1 MHRKIEMLS
10 LSALLASSIFQIP
23 TNTVQK
29 TDNQDV
35 FPDKIF
41 VNEPMA
47 KNLRMK

>member
-1 MHRKIEMLS
+1 MLS

-23 TNTVQK
+23 TNTVQE

-41 VNEPMA
+41 VNGPMA
-47 KNLRMK
+47 KNLKMK

>member
-47 KNLRMK
+47 KNQKMK